1 MSMQIIVVG
10 SAAGGGFPQWNCRTE
25 YCRLARDGSSF
36 TQSRTQSSLAIA
48 SEGKDYVLLNC
59 SPDLR
64 QQINQT
70 SQLHPRNGLRG
81 SPIKAV
87 VLTNGDIDHIAG
99 LLTMRENEPFRI
111 YASARVRRILETNTV
126 FNVLNP
132 DFVKRDT
139 FTLNYPFE
147 LNDPQGQSLGLEIEA
162 FAVPGKVALF
172 MEDAGQSDNFG
183 THEGDTV
190 GLHVKDLHS
199 NASFYYIPGCAAV
212 PDTLKQRLDGAE
224 LVFFDGTLFRDDEMI
239 TMGVGH
245 KTGKR
250 MGHISM
256 HGDAGSLAA
265 FRNTDVKRKIYIH
278 INNTNPV
285 LLNNSRERQIVES
298 AGWEVSTD
306 GMVVSLQ

>member
-1 MSMQIIVVG
+1 MQIIVVG

-25 YCRLARDGSSF
+25 YCRLARDGSSL
-36 TQSRTQSSLAIA
+36 TQSRTQSSLAVA
-48 SEGKDYVLLNC
+48 SEGKDWVLLNC

-64 QQINQT
+64 QQVNQT
-70 SQLHPRNGLRG
+70 PLLHPRNGLRG

-99 LLTMRENEPFRI
+99 LLTMRESEPFCI
-111 YASARVRRILETNTV
+111 YASDRVERILETNTV

-132 DFVKRDT
+132 DFVKRNT
-139 FTLNYPFE
+139 FALEHPFE
-147 LNDPQGQSLGLEIEA
+147 LHAPQGQSLGLEIEP

-172 MEDAGQSDNFG
+172 MEDASQGADFG
-183 THEGDTV
+183 THAEDTV
-190 GLHVKDLHS
+190 GLRVKDLH
-199 NASFYYIPGCAAV
+199 NNTSFYYIPGCAAV
-212 PDTLKQRLDGAE
+212 AAEIRRRLDGAD
-224 LVFFDGTLFRDDEMI
+224 LVFFDGTLFHDDEMV

-256 HGDAGSLAA
+256 HGAHGSLEA
-265 FRNTDVKRKIYIH
+265 FRSIDVKRKIYIH

-285 LLNNSRERQIVES
+285 LLNNSRARQIVES
-298 AGWEVSTD
+298 AGWEVAVD
-306 GMVVSLQ
+306 GMVVEL

>member
-1 MSMQIIVVG
+1 MQIIVVG
-10 SAAGGGFPQWNCRTE
+10 SAAGGGFPQWNCRSE
-25 YCRLARDGSSF
+25 YCCLAREGS
-36 TQSRTQSSLAIA
+36 TLAESRTQSSIA
-48 SEGKDYVLLNC
+48 VTTDGEHFALLNC

-70 SQLHPRNGLRG
+70 QQLHPCDGLRS

-99 LLTMRENEPFRI
+99 LLTMRESTPFRI
-111 YASARVRRILETNTV
+111 YASDRVHNILETNTV

-132 DFVKRDT
+132 DYVERDT
-139 FTLNYPFE
+139 FALNNPFS
-147 LNDPQGQSLGLEIEA
+147 LTGPQSQQLGLGIEA
-162 FAVPGKVALF
+162 FTVPGKVALF
-172 MEDAGQSDNFG
+172 MEQQSQGNNFG
-183 THEGDTV
+183 TREGDTV
-190 GLHVKDLHS
+190 GLHVKDLR
-199 NASFYYIPGCAAV
+199 NETSFYYIPGCAALS
-212 PDTLKQRLDGAE
+212 DSLRERLDGAA

-256 HGDAGSLAA
+256 SGNDGSLAG
-265 FRNTDVKRKIYIH
+265 FRDIDVQRKIYIH

-285 LLNNSRERQIVES
+285 LLNDSHERRIVEA
-298 AGWEVSTD
+298 AGWEVSAD
-306 GMVVSLQ
+306 GMLVNL